1 MKKTLTVK
9 GTSADADAPAVP
21 LGNDDGASDTATRGE
36 FLIRPQSHALLS
48 ISFELTT
55 RVTSH

>member
-1 MKKTLTVK
+1 MK
-9 GTSADADAPAVP
+9 GTSADADAPAGP
-21 LGNDDGASDTATRGE
+21 LGNDDGASDTATTGE
-36 FLIRPQSHALLS
+36 FLTHPQLQAFLS